1 MTELVVP
8 GMSQE
13 VCVAIGNFDGVH
25 RGHGAM
31 LAELRQLSRRL
42 GVAAVAVT
50 FDRHPIS
57 VLRPGS
63 APPLLTTLE
72 DRLQLLRWSGV
83 DDVAVL
89 PVTADLLQMTAEEF
103 FEKLLCRQ
111 FRARGI
117 VEGPNFHF
125 GRNRAG
131 DVRLLRDLCDAAG
144 LQFQEASVVVDS
156 GEMISSS
163 RIRELSG
170 QGLLRQAT
178 ELLGHPYRLRGVVQ
192 HGAER
197 GRTLGFPTANLGQIG
212 TLIPSH
218 GVYAG
223 MTHIADQWYPVAV
236 NLGPNP
242 TFADQRDKVE
252 CHIVGYSGDLYGQQ
266 LAVDLL
272 AELRPLRTFGSV
284 VDLVEQI
291 RRDVAACVECVR
303 DSDPGV
309 RWRTTQLIR

>member
-50 FDRHPIS
+50 FDRHPIT

-72 DRLQLLRWSGV
+72 DRLQLLRWAGV

-89 PVTADLLQMTAEEF
+89 PVTAELLQMTAEEF
-103 FEKLLCRQ
+103 FERILCRQ

-131 DVRLLRDLCDAAG
+131 NVRLLRSLCDAAG
-144 LQFQEASVVVDS
+144 MQFQEASVVVDS

-163 RIRELSG
+163 RIRELLG
-170 QGLLRQAT
+170 RGLLRQAT
-178 ELLGHPYRLRGVVQ
+178 ELLGHPYRLRGFVQ
-192 HGAER
+192 RGAER
-197 GRTLGFPTANLGQIG
+197 GRTLGFPTANLGEIG
-212 TLIPSH
+212 TLIPAH

-223 MTHIADQWYPVAV
+223 MTHITDQWYPVAV

-272 AELRPLRTFGSV
+272 SELRPSRTFGSV

-291 RRDVAACVECVR
+291 RRDVAACVECVW
-303 DSDPGV
+303 DSDLGG

>member
-8 GMSQE
+8 GMAQE

-72 DRLQLLRWSGV
+72 DRLQLLRWAGV

-89 PVTADLLQMTAEEF
+89 PVTAELLQMTAEEF
-103 FEKLLCRQ
+103 FERILCRQ

-131 DVRLLRDLCDAAG
+131 DVRLLSSLCDAAG
-144 LQFQEASVVVDS
+144 MQFQEASVVVDS

-163 RIRELSG
+163 RIRELLG
-170 QGLLRQAT
+170 RGMLRLAT
-178 ELLGHPYRLRGVVQ
+178 ELLGHPYRLRGFVQ
-192 HGAER
+192 RGAER
-197 GRTLGFPTANLGQIG
+197 GRTLGFPTANLGEIG
-212 TLIPSH
+212 TLIPAH

-223 MTHIADQWYPVAV
+223 MTRIAGQWYPVAV

-272 AELRPLRTFGSV
+272 SELRPSRTFGSV

-291 RRDVAACVECVR
+291 RRDVGECVKYV
-303 DSDPGV
+303 DVSHLAME
-309 RWRTTQLIR
+309 WKQH

>member
-42 GVAAVAVT
+42 GAAAVAVT
-50 FDRHPIS
+50 FDRHPIT

-72 DRLQLLRWSGV
+72 DRLQLLRWAGV

-89 PVTADLLQMTAEEF
+89 PVTAELLQMTAEEF
-103 FEKLLCRQ
+103 FERILCRQ

-131 DVRLLRDLCDAAG
+131 DVRLLRALCDAAG
-144 LQFQEASVVVDS
+144 MQFQEASVVVDS

-163 RIRELSG
+163 RIRELLG
-170 QGLLRQAT
+170 RGMLRLAT

-197 GRTLGFPTANLGQIG
+197 GRTLGFPTANLGEIG
-212 TLIPSH
+212 TLIPAH

-223 MTHIADQWYPVAV
+223 MTHITDQWYPVAV

-272 AELRPLRTFGSV
+272 SELRPSRTFGSV

-303 DSDPGV
+303 DSDLGG

>member
-103 FEKLLCRQ
+103 FEKLLCQQ

-131 DVRLLRDLCDAAG
+131 DVRLLRALCDAAG
-144 LQFQEASVVVDS
+144 MQFQEASVVVDS

-212 TLIPSH
+212 TLIPAH

-223 MTHIADQWYPVAV
+223 MTQIADQWYPVAV

-272 AELRPLRTFGSV
+272 TELRPLRTFGSV

-291 RRDVAACVECVR
+291 RRDVAACVECVEVSPLAMEWKR
-303 DSDPGV
+303 H
-309 RWRTTQLIR
+309 